1 MNGILPPIQKK
12 VNQKVEQKTKI
23 AQKVQVPEKIRPRSV
38 RQNNLKRPVIN
49 NALKQESPLP
59 ASGNN
64 VPAFQEWCSTMGGS
78 YQEKEAMFNPDSY
91 TSYSEYLKI
100 MTKFFNSDNPAPFIS
115 ARSWVM
121 LNRETGQVMYAK
133 QENERRQVASLT
145 KIMTSTVVLELL
157 QKYKLN
163 SEKMM
168 VEILYLNTTGVIGGT
183 TADLITGDRVSVK
196 ELLYGMMLPSGND
209 AAQSLGVY
217 FGNFA

>member
-1 MNGILPPIQKK
+1 
-12 VNQKVEQKTKI
+12 
-23 AQKVQVPEKIRPRSV
+23 
-38 RQNNLKRPVIN
+38 
-49 NALKQESPLP
+49 
-59 ASGNN
+59 
-64 VPAFQEWCSTMGGS
+64 
-78 YQEKEAMFNPDSY
+78 
-91 TSYSEYLKI
+91 
-100 MTKFFNSDNPAPFIS
+100 
-115 ARSWVM
+115 
-121 LNRETGQVMYAK
+121 
-133 QENERRQVASLT
+133 
-145 KIMTSTVVLELL
+145 MTSTVVLELL